1 MKKSYHSIVVPTALA
16 TATRRDSDVGPVV
29 NVMYHRGAYHA
40 RRRAGLF
47 GPACHKG
54 RSPQIP
60 MRNAA
65 LGLVCAAALAL
76 ALSDITIFGIAIWK
90 IELAIVGAL
99 LFVTAGKKA

>member
-16 TATRRDSDVGPVV
+16 TATRRDSDVGPLV

-40 RRRAGLF
+40 TKRQV
-47 GPACHKG
+47 
-54 RSPQIP
+54 SPIDS

-76 ALSDITIFGIAIWK
+76 ALSDITIVGIAIWK
-90 IELAIVGAL
+90 IELALAGLV
-99 LFVTAGKKA
+99 LFVTAGKKT